1 MDPDGRMLHVATM
14 DGKPVIDAD
23 LAPQLGQGRRQP
35 PMLAVTTQGELLV
48 LDPLETRVLHYR
60 IKL

>member
-1 MDPDGRMLHVATM
+1 M